1 MGTIRRPEEVATIDA
16 SLIVLTR
23 ENGDGDAFGITTNT
37 EVATEVQTETT
48 DANKLIIKGVLKAQK
63 KEKQTLTGIQITLTD
78 NMTVLDLARA
88 VQGGKILRDEQG
100 KIIKYVP
107 PIVGEEEE
115 QEKYTVEVYTA
126 CMDSSGE
133 ILKYEKTTYKHCTG
147 QPFAYNAKDDEWRSA
162 QYVLLC
168 LPKQGEPPYELD
180 YVDEL
185 PEIEDVAEIIP
196 ELGSLTVTS
205 VAGTTSGKTK
215 VTVKPDKATGNSYK
229 YKTGSSVSLPSYN
242 QDCSS
247 GYTDW
252 NGTDEITATTGQKIL
267 IVEVTADAK
276 ARAAGIGNVTSKTE

>member
-185 PEIEDVAEIIP
+185 PA
-196 ELGSLTVTS
+196 
-205 VAGTTSGKTK
+205 
-215 VTVKPDKATGNSYK
+215 VKPDKASGNSYK
-229 YKTGSSVSLPSYN
+229 YKTGSTVSLPSYN

>member
-147 QPFAYNAKDDEWRSA
+147 QPFAFNAKDDEWRSA

-215 VTVKPDKATGNSYK
+215 VTVKPDKASGNSYK
-229 YKTGSSVSLPSYN
+229 YKTGANVSLPSYN

-252 NGTDEITATTGQKIL
+252 NGTDEITATTEQKIL
-267 IVEVTADAK
+267 IVEVTADTK